1 MKGENVKKQII
12 TAIKVI
18 ISVIICA
25 AGVEFIVMSD
35 FGLDPLTG
43 LESALSKR
51 IGITLGQASLLF
63 EGTTFLI
70 FLFVNKKLLGFGS
83 FAFCFGMGPCIDAW
97 TSVLRMLNVGEKSGA
112 IQILYLLI
120 GSLLIILSIA
130 YYVPLN
136 FGLQSL
142 DMYSVST
149 ASILHKSYGTG
160 LTIVY
165 ICMICASMILGVY
178 PGLATIAAIFLYGW
192 LIDRTRELFHWKMK
206 E

>member
-43 LESALSKR
+43 LESALSKK

-70 FLFVNKKLLGFGS
+70 FLFVL
-83 FAFCFGMGPCIDAW
+83 
-97 TSVLRMLNVGEKSGA
+97 EKSHCY
-112 IQILYLLI
+112 QI
-120 GSLLIILSIA
+120 
-130 YYVPLN
+130 
-136 FGLQSL
+136 
-142 DMYSVST
+142 
-149 ASILHKSYGTG
+149 
-160 LTIVY
+160 
-165 ICMICASMILGVY
+165 
-178 PGLATIAAIFLYGW
+178 
-192 LIDRTRELFHWKMK
+192 
-206 E
+206 